1 MLKVLLYGLATFMET
16 GIGVWIF
23 GRMFPKR
30 SMETEKDK
38 TVWKI
43 ILIILLYFTAYSF
56 CGSYLENNIETKKT
70 ILIILLVLGV
80 ICLIPDCVVRLKR
93 IRNFQSVLFFV
104 MIVVLVTCQY
114 WTAYISGNVIVFGN
128 LYLPIFLTIF
138 FQCTFIQSYIWEFL
152 YLTKQLI
159 IM

>member
-23 GRMFPKR
+23 GQMFPKR

-70 ILIILLVLGV
+70 ILIILLVLVG
-80 ICLIPDCVVRLKR
+80 ICLIPDCVVKKNKKFSKCAFFCYDCCSCDLSILDSVYIWKCNS
-93 IRNFQSVLFFV
+93 IWKSISSDIFDNFFSVH
-104 MIVVLVTCQY
+104 IY
-114 WTAYISGNVIVFGN
+114 SI
-128 LYLPIFLTIF
+128 LYLGIFIF
-138 FQCTFIQSYIWEFL
+138 D
-152 YLTKQLI
+152 
-159 IM
+159 